1 MSHAIA
7 GNPVEAGESVFSP
20 ADYFLG
26 IAQRVIASGADTR
39 VTLPGRGEVILYP
52 ARREYAAR
60 IDDPAEFF
68 QAPAAQFQSAPLN
81 AATEPAPPREIG
93 ELLWQAGFHASE
105 GRLVKGT
112 TKFDVVQ
119 FRHWPNLPRLPQ
131 TANTARICAL
141 LTRHPTTIMLAH
153 RQLGIAR
160 DEVYQVYSAAH
171 SAGLAS
177 IINQNPEAVG
187 TAAPWAAE
195 DKGESR
201 GLFRSLFAKISGL

>member
-1 MSHAIA
+1 MSQAMA
-7 GNPVEAGESVFSP
+7 SNPIDAGESVFSP
-20 ADYFLG
+20 SDYFLG
-26 IAQRVIASGADTR
+26 IAQRVIASGVNTR
-39 VTLPGRGEVILYP
+39 VTLPGGGEVMLYP
-52 ARREYAAR
+52 ARKEYAAR
-60 IDDPAEFF
+60 IDDPGEFF
-68 QAPAAQFQSAPLN
+68 RTPAGQFQSAPLG
-81 AATEPAPPREIG
+81 ASTEPAQPREIG

-105 GRLVKGT
+105 GRLVKGA

-119 FRHWPNLPRLPQ
+119 FRQWPNLPRLPQ
-131 TANTARICAL
+131 TPNTARICAL

-160 DEVYQVYSAAH
+160 DEVYQVYSAAY

-187 TAAPWAAE
+187 ETGPGAAE